1 MNLQLCVSTRGQ
13 WRYWLNSAK
22 REETRE
28 HGLEEAIKLLAE
40 NKKLGM
46 K

>member
-1 MNLQLCVSTRGQ
+1 
-13 WRYWLNSAK
+13 LNKYVGWIRSAK
-22 REETRE
+22 KQETTQRRI
-28 HGLEEAIKLLAE
+28 EEAIKLLAE